1 MSDLRAARAVAGLS
15 QAAIASKLGYA
26 RQLITL
32 WELGLVLPN
41 PIQLANRAAVL
52 GFELSIRA
60 HPAGSP
66 LRDAGQLRL
75 ISRAR
80 TAIGELWTWQTEVP
94 VSRDPY
100 DRRAFDAVLTGAAG
114 RIGLEA
120 ITRLTDAQ
128 AQVRAALLK
137 QETARLERLIL
148 VLAQTHHNRV
158 AVIAAAPT
166 LSGAFP
172 ATPREVLR
180 ALRAGRLPQAN
191 GIVLV

>member
-1 MSDLRAARAVAGLS
+1 M
-15 QAAIASKLGYA
+15 
-26 RQLITL
+26 
-32 WELGLVLPN
+32 
-41 PIQLANRAAVL
+41 
-52 GFELSIRA
+52 
-60 HPAGSP
+60 
-66 LRDAGQLRL
+66 
-75 ISRAR
+75 
-80 TAIGELWTWQTEVP
+80 
-94 VSRDPY
+94 
-100 DRRAFDAVLTGAAG
+100 LTGAAG

-128 AQVRAALLK
+128 AQVRALLK